1 MKAWGYKRCEDIV
14 WIKTNNIKKKNVS
27 QSDEGIFVRVK

>member
-14 WIKTNNIKKKNVS
+14 WIKTNVTKKKNW
-27 QSDEGIFVRVK
+27 